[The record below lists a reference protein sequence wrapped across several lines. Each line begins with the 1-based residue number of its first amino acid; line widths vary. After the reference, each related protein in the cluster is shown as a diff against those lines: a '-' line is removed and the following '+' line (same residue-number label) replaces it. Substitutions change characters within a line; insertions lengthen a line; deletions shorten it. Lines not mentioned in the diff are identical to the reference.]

1 MPTRRRPI
9 ILAHGLLI
17 ITSIA
22 TIVASLGVISYCLFD
37 SAKAEERLSGRR
49 PTYLSGPLNADPL
62 ADYGLVFGVGHNSG
76 ASLTTIHQALAAGA
90 DVIEIDV
97 VPMGDTLIAAHDVPL
112 PIVGR
117 EVFRGPTL
125 GQAWHA
131 AADAEV
137 IQLDVKVST
146 PFVRKKLIQFLET
159 HPTTQMVMIATS
171 DVTLLEQIQTE
182 QPQVYRFL
190 GVSDATTLKR
200 LSSDPALA
208 AMLDG
213 VTIRH
218 QLVTPESIATL
229 KAMNLIVLAWTVND
243 LRTVN
248 TLVELGVD
256 AVSTDNLAIMRLLS
270 GNQSGER
277 RLSEHRDR
285 QVLGFRS

>member
-1 MPTRRRPI
+1 MGTRRRSF

-17 ITSIA
+17 TASVFTIA
-22 TIVASLGVISYCLFD
+22 ASLAVIGYCLFEP
-37 SAKAEERLSGRR
+37 ARAEERLSGRR
-49 PTYLSGPLNADPL
+49 PIYLSGPLNADPL
-62 ADYGLVFGVGHNSG
+62 ADYGHVFGVGHNSG
-76 ASLTTIHQALAAGA
+76 ASLTTIHQALSAGA

-97 VPMGDTLIAAHDVPL
+97 VPMGDTLISAHDVPL

-117 EVFRGPTL
+117 GVFRGPTL
-125 GQAWHA
+125 GQAWRA
-131 AADAEV
+131 AASAEV

-146 PFVRKKLIQFLET
+146 PFVRKKLIRFLET
-159 HPTTQMVMIATS
+159 HPTDQTVIIATS
-171 DVTLLEQIQTE
+171 DATLLEQMRAE

-190 GVSDATTLKR
+190 SVPSAATLKR

-208 AMLDG
+208 ALLDG

-243 LRTVN
+243 LSTVN

-270 GNQSGER
+270 GNQGGER
-277 RLSEHRDR
+277 RLSEHRDG
-285 QVLGFRS
+285 QVLGSRF

>member
-1 MPTRRRPI
+1 MRTRRRSV

-17 ITSIA
+17 IVSIF
-22 TIVASLGVISYCLFD
+22 TIAASLGVIGYCLFD

-49 PTYLSGPLNADPL
+49 PTYLAGPLDANPL
-62 ADYGLVFGVGHNSG
+62 DNYGLVFGVGHNSG

-97 VPMGDTLIAAHDVPL
+97 VPMGDTLISAHDVPL

-125 GQAWHA
+125 GQAWRA

-146 PFVRKKLIQFLET
+146 PFVRQKLIHFLDT
-159 HPTTQMVMIATS
+159 HPTNQTVMIATS
-171 DVTLLEQIQTE
+171 DITLLEQIQAAHPE
-182 QPQVYRFL
+182 VYRFL
-190 GVSDATTLKR
+190 GIADAATLKR
-200 LSSDPALA
+200 LTSDPDLA

-218 QLVTPESIATL
+218 QLVSPESIAKL

-243 LRTVN
+243 LSTVN
-248 TLVELGVD
+248 DLVEMGVD
-256 AVSTDNLAIMRLLS
+256 AVSTDNLAIMHLLS

-277 RLSEHRDR
+277 RLSEHRSG
-285 QVLGFRS
+285 QVLGLRF